1 MITTT
6 RFPVAGSPMT
16 LRVKIDPPY
25 CDVLDTILAFSSF
38 AEAEE
43 TIQHLDYLCRNYQS
57 ASDKKGVDYCRH
69 IAALGRQRA
78 ELISR
83 NARVNP
89 QKRLQKKEIAQ
100 WFGIWLETPSIFQDW
115 LSMRKNTEEFQKLLE
130 SETISK

>member
-1 MITTT
+1 M
-6 RFPVAGSPMT
+6 A

-25 CDVLDTILAFSSF
+25 CEVLDTILAFSSF

-43 TIQHLDYLCRNYQS
+43 TIQRLDYLCRNYQS
-57 ASDKKGVDYCRH
+57 ASDKKGVSYCRH

-100 WFGIWLETPSIFQDW
+100 WFGIWLETPSIFKDW

-130 SETISK
+130 SETIPK